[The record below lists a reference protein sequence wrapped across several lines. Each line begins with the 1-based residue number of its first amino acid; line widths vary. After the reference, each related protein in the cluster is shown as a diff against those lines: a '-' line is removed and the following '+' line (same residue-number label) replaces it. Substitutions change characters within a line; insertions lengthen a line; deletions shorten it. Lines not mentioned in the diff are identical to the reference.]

1 MIAPELRR
9 VLHVLDHSLPI
20 GSGYSYRSRSIVLF
34 QQQMGLEPAVLTS
47 PKHGSAR
54 DERETIDGITHYRT
68 GPAGGR
74 LPFLREVQLMR
85 RLTSRIRAVGRETR
99 AQVIHAHSPLLNGLP
114 ALWAARRLGVPFV
127 YEVRTFWE
135 DAAVN
140 HGTFAEGSARYR
152 ISRALES
159 IVLRRADTV
168 IAICQGIRTDV
179 MSRGVPAERIVLVPN
194 AVDPEW
200 LEKRP
205 RATALQQRW
214 DLGNGPVFAY
224 IGSFSHYEGLPFLV
238 ETAPEIME
246 RLPDA
251 RLLLVGGGRDENVL
265 REAAR
270 RAGPRVILTGRI
282 RQEEVR
288 DLYTLVDVL
297 ILPRRRMRLTELVT
311 PLKPLEAMAVGT
323 PILAS
328 DIGGHTELVADGDT
342 GLLFKTESRESLVE
356 QAVRLAS
363 DAGLRQHVAVQAR
376 RFVETERTW
385 DRVVA
390 KYGVAYR
397 RAAER
402 RRERAA

>member
-1 MIAPELRR
+1 
-9 VLHVLDHSLPI
+9 
-20 GSGYSYRSRSIVLF
+20 
-34 QQQMGLEPAVLTS
+34 
-47 PKHGSAR
+47 
-54 DERETIDGITHYRT
+54 
-68 GPAGGR
+68 
-74 LPFLREVQLMR
+74 
-85 RLTSRIRAVGRETR
+85 
-99 AQVIHAHSPLLNGLP
+99 LNGLP

-159 IVLRRADTV
+159 IVLRRADAV

-179 MSRGVPAERIVLVPN
+179 MGRGVPAERIVLVPN
-194 AVDPEW
+194 GVDPEW

-214 DLGNGPVFAY
+214 ELGSGPVFAY

-238 ETAPEIME
+238 EAAPEIME

-251 RLLLVGGGRDENVL
+251 RLLLVGGGRDESVL

-282 RQEEVR
+282 PQEEVR

-328 DIGGHTELVADGDT
+328 DIGGHTELVTDGDT

-363 DAGLRQHVAVQAR
+363 DGGLRQHVAAQAR

-390 KYGVAYR
+390 NYGSAYR

-402 RRERAA
+402 RAQRGGAA

>member
-1 MIAPELRR
+1 MSAPELRR

-20 GSGYSYRSRSIVLF
+20 GSGYSYRSRSIVTF
-34 QQQMGLEPAVLTS
+34 QKQMGFDPVVLTS

-54 DERETIDGITHYRT
+54 DEREVIDGIAHHRT
-68 GPAGGR
+68 RPTGGR
-74 LPFLREVQLMR
+74 LPFEREVRLMKG
-85 RLTSRIRAVGRETR
+85 LAARIQAVARETR

-140 HGTFAEGSARYR
+140 HGTFAEGSTRYR
-152 ISRALES
+152 ISRALETL
-159 IVLRRADTV
+159 VLRRADAV
-168 IAICQGIRTDV
+168 VAICQGIRTEV
-179 MSRGVPAERIVLVPN
+179 VGRGVPADRIVMVPN
-194 AVDPEW
+194 GVDPEW
-200 LEKRP
+200 LEERP
-205 RATALQQRW
+205 RATALGKRW
-214 DLGNGPVFAY
+214 GLGPGPVFAY

-238 ETAPEIME
+238 DAAPDILE

-251 RLLLVGGGRDENVL
+251 RLLLVGGGRDESVL

-270 RAGPRVILTGRI
+270 RVGPRVILTGRI
-282 RQEEVR
+282 AQKEVR

-297 ILPRRRMRLTELVT
+297 VLPRRRLRLTELVT

-328 DIGGHTELVADGDT
+328 DIGGHTELVVDGDT
-342 GLLFKTESRESLVE
+342 GVLFKTESRDSLVE

-363 DAGLRQHVAVQAR
+363 DSALREHVAGQAR
-376 RFVETERTW
+376 RFVEAERTW

-390 KYGVAYR
+390 GYGTAYR
-397 RAAER
+397 QAAER
-402 RRERAA
+402 RGIR

>member
-1 MIAPELRR
+1 MSVPELRR

-20 GSGYSYRSRSIVLF
+20 GSGYSYRSRSIVQF
-34 QQQMGLEPAVLTS
+34 QKQLGFKPVVLTS
-47 PKHGSAR
+47 PKHGSVR
-54 DERETIDGITHYRT
+54 DDREMIDGISHYRT
-68 GPAGGR
+68 GPTGGR
-74 LPFLREVQLMR
+74 LPFEREVRLMKG
-85 RLTSRIRAVGRETR
+85 LTSRIQAVARETQ

-152 ISRALES
+152 ISRALETQ
-159 IVLRRADTV
+159 VLRRADAV
-168 IAICQGIRTDV
+168 VAICQGIRTEV
-179 MSRGVPAERIVLVPN
+179 AGRGVPTDRIVMVPN
-194 AVDPEW
+194 GVDPEW

-205 RATALQQRW
+205 PATALAQRW
-214 DLGNGPVFAY
+214 GLGNGPVFAY

-238 ETAPEIME
+238 DAAPDILE

-251 RLLLVGGGRDENVL
+251 RLLLVGGGRDEGVL

-270 RAGPRVILTGRI
+270 RVGPRVILTGRI
-282 RQEEVR
+282 SQEEVR
-288 DLYTLVDVL
+288 DIYTLVDVL

-328 DIGGHTELVADGDT
+328 DIGGHAELVVDGDT

-363 DAGLRQHVAVQAR
+363 DSALREHVAGQAR
-376 RFVETERTW
+376 RFVEAERTW
-385 DRVVA
+385 DHVVA
-390 KYGVAYR
+390 AYR
-397 RAAER
+397 TAYGRAAER
-402 RRERAA
+402 RRTA

>member
-1 MIAPELRR
+1 MSVPELRR

-20 GSGYSYRSRSIVLF
+20 GSGYSYRSRSIVQF
-34 QQQMGLEPAVLTS
+34 QKQLGFKPVVLTS
-47 PKHGSAR
+47 PKHGSVR
-54 DERETIDGITHYRT
+54 DDREMIDGISHYRT
-68 GPAGGR
+68 GPTGGR
-74 LPFLREVQLMR
+74 LPFEREVRLMKG
-85 RLTSRIRAVGRETR
+85 LTSRIQAVARETQ

-152 ISRALES
+152 ISRALETQ
-159 IVLRRADTV
+159 VLRRADAV
-168 IAICQGIRTDV
+168 VAICQGIRTEV
-179 MSRGVPAERIVLVPN
+179 ARRGVPTDRIVMVPN
-194 AVDPEW
+194 GVDPEW

-205 RATALQQRW
+205 PATALAQRW
-214 DLGNGPVFAY
+214 GLGNGPVFAY

-238 ETAPEIME
+238 DAAPDILE

-251 RLLLVGGGRDENVL
+251 RLLLVGGGRDEGVL

-270 RAGPRVILTGRI
+270 RVGPRVILTGRI
-282 RQEEVR
+282 SQEEVR
-288 DLYTLVDVL
+288 DIYTLVDVL

-328 DIGGHTELVADGDT
+328 DIGGHAELVVDGDT

-363 DAGLRQHVAVQAR
+363 DSALREHVAGQAR
-376 RFVETERTW
+376 RFVEAERTW
-385 DRVVA
+385 DHVVA
-390 KYGVAYR
+390 AYR
-397 RAAER
+397 TAYGRAAER
-402 RRERAA
+402 RRTA

>member
-1 MIAPELRR
+1 MSVPELRR

-20 GSGYSYRSRSIVLF
+20 GSGYSYRSRSVVQF
-34 QQQMGLEPAVLTS
+34 QKQLGFEPVVLTS
-47 PKHGSAR
+47 PKHGSVR
-54 DERETIDGITHYRT
+54 DDREMIDGISHYRT
-68 GPAGGR
+68 GPTGGR
-74 LPFLREVQLMR
+74 LPFEREVRLMKG
-85 RLTSRIRAVGRETR
+85 LTSRIQAVARETQ

-152 ISRALES
+152 ISRALETQ
-159 IVLRRADTV
+159 VLRRADAV
-168 IAICQGIRTDV
+168 VAICQGIRTEV
-179 MSRGVPAERIVLVPN
+179 AGRGVPTDRIVMVPN
-194 AVDPEW
+194 GVDPEW

-205 RATALQQRW
+205 RATAFAQRW
-214 DLGNGPVFAY
+214 GVGSGPVFAY

-238 ETAPEIME
+238 DAAPDILE

-251 RLLLVGGGRDENVL
+251 RLLLVGGGRDEGVL

-270 RAGPRVILTGRI
+270 RVGPRVILTGRI
-282 RQEEVR
+282 SQEEVR

-328 DIGGHTELVADGDT
+328 DIGGHAELVVDGDT

-356 QAVRLAS
+356 QAVRLARDS
-363 DAGLRQHVAVQAR
+363 GLREHVAGQAR
-376 RFVETERTW
+376 RFVEAERTW
-385 DRVVA
+385 DHVVT
-390 KYGVAYR
+390 AYR
-397 RAAER
+397 TVYGRAAER
-402 RRERAA
+402 RKTA

>member
-1 MIAPELRR
+1 VSAPELRR

-20 GSGYSYRSRSIVLF
+20 GSGYSYRSRSIVTF
-34 QQQMGLEPAVLTS
+34 QKQLGFDPVVLTS

-54 DERETIDGITHYRT
+54 DEREVIDGIAHHRT
-68 GPAGGR
+68 RPTGGR
-74 LPFLREVQLMR
+74 LPFEREVRLMKG
-85 RLTSRIRAVGRETR
+85 LAARIQAVARETR

-140 HGTFAEGSARYR
+140 HGTFAEGSTRYR
-152 ISRALES
+152 ISRALETL
-159 IVLRRADTV
+159 VLRRADAV
-168 IAICQGIRTDV
+168 VAICQGIRTEV
-179 MSRGVPAERIVLVPN
+179 VGRGVPADRIVMVPN
-194 AVDPEW
+194 GVDPEW
-200 LEKRP
+200 LEERP
-205 RATALQQRW
+205 RATALGKRW
-214 DLGNGPVFAY
+214 GLGPGPVFAY

-238 ETAPEIME
+238 DAAPDILE

-251 RLLLVGGGRDENVL
+251 RLLLVGGGRDESVL

-270 RAGPRVILTGRI
+270 RVGPRVILTGRI
-282 RQEEVR
+282 AQKEVR

-297 ILPRRRMRLTELVT
+297 VLPRRRLRLTELVT

-328 DIGGHTELVADGDT
+328 DIGGHTELVVDGDT
-342 GLLFKTESRESLVE
+342 GVLFKTESRDSLVE

-363 DAGLRQHVAVQAR
+363 DSALREHVAGQAR
-376 RFVETERTW
+376 RFVEAERTW

-390 KYGVAYR
+390 GYGTAYR
-397 RAAER
+397 QAAER
-402 RRERAA
+402 RGIR